1 MLNAATIA
9 VERINLIERAELAL
23 QSMFRALCKPQP
35 EKMHEFSLTPTSD
48 RSTERPDTGTN
59 LEPDNVQKTQLQGS
73 DILEI
78 HRAAAVKVDA
88 AEYALTMMLTE
99 LRDVMSAPPTMWQPA
114 RAHPADDRQSAA
126 DYMVRA
132 A

>member
-1 MLNAATIA
+1 MLNAATVA
-9 VERINLIERAELAL
+9 VERFNLIERAELAL
-23 QSMFRALCKPQP
+23 QSMFRALRKPQL
-35 EKMHEFSLTPTSD
+35 EKMHEFSLPPTSE
-48 RSTERPDTGTN
+48 RSTDWPGAGSNPEPDSI
-59 LEPDNVQKTQLQGS
+59 LEPERSDS
-73 DILEI
+73 DILEV

-99 LRDVMSAPPTMWQPA
+99 LREVMVEPPTLWQPA
-114 RAHPADDRQSAA
+114 RTPPTDDRQPAA